1 MPNLF
6 LRCMFFISS
15 YFPLTLIFSIMLW
28 DKGTGGKITAIVV
41 LAIGILSV
49 IYLLMNIESK
59 RRRIS
64 GFHRKATD
72 IQVRDGDVMSYIAS
86 YVIPFITFEFTDW
99 KLTIALVIFLLVLAL
114 LYINSGMIYINP
126 MLNLAGYHL
135 YEVTLEPDSISYYLI
150 ARSRLKRGAQLY
162 LIPMSD
168 GVFLEKSRT
177 RHGRNTRETST
188 RTEIHSGA

>member
-1 MPNLF
+1 
-6 LRCMFFISS
+6 
-15 YFPLTLIFSIMLW
+15 LIFSIMLW
-28 DKGTGGKITAIVV
+28 DKGMRGKIVALTILTV
-41 LAIGILSV
+41 GILSV
-49 IYLLMNIESK
+49 FYLLMNIESK

-72 IQVRDGDVMSYIAS
+72 IQARDGDVMSYIAS

-99 KLTIALVIFLLVLAL
+99 KLTIALVIFLFVLAL

-135 YEVTLEPDSISYYLI
+135 YEVTLEPDNVSYYLI
-150 ARSRLKRGAQLY
+150 ARSRLKRGTQLY
-162 LIPMSD
+162 LVPMSD
-168 GVFLEKSRT
+168 GVFLEKSRA